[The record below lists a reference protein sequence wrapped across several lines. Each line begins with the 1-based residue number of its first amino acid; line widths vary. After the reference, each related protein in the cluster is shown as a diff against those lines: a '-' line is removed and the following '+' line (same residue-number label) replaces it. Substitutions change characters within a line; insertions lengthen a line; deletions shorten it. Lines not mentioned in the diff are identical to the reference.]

1 VRTSVSWAWLAA
13 CVVAA
18 LPAAGADLDGLERAL
33 RDAAVERD
41 RAMEERGRRMSE
53 AGPLADEI
61 ARLKEAHGGPHADL
75 RLEAALKRFDRL
87 ALDLD
92 GLDRTIRDRQ
102 RRVAAL
108 RRRFDEAADEGAR
121 VASKGRGR
129 VGDVARQLAAIDE
142 ARRRA
147 SRLSAGEPAIRPALD
162 IELSPGDGPLEI
174 GQKLALAEAE
184 RERLAAERA
193 RLGNDTAVLEARLL
207 IKRQLL
213 SELEG
218 AARAGGS
225 ELGVLS
231 READNAGQAI
241 QDLTREEEQIAR
253 QKAAVGESL
262 TVLERRTGEFRRRLA
277 ALKGGGERP

>member
-1 VRTSVSWAWLAA
+1 
-13 CVVAA
+13 VAA

-33 RDAAVERD
+33 REAAVERD
-41 RAMEERGRRMSE
+41 RAMEERSRRMSE

-61 ARLKEAHGGPHADL
+61 ARLKEAHTGPRADPL
-75 RLEAALKRFDRL
+75 LEAALKRFDRL

-92 GLDRTIRDRQ
+92 GLDRTIRDRE

-108 RRRFDEAADEGAR
+108 RRRFEDEAAEEAAR
-121 VASKGRGR
+121 LASKRGGGI
-129 VGDVARQLAAIDE
+129 GDVARQLAAIDD
-142 ARRRA
+142 ARRRVA
-147 SRLSAGEPAIRPALD
+147 RLSAGEPALRPALT

-184 RERLAAERA
+184 RARLAAERT
-193 RLGNDTAVLEARLL
+193 RLGNETAVLEARLL

-225 ELGVLS
+225 ELALLS
-231 READNAGQAI
+231 READNAAQAV
-241 QDLTREEEQIAR
+241 QDLSRGGEQIAR
-253 QKAAVGESL
+253 QKAVVAESL
-262 TVLERRTGEFRRRLA
+262 AVLDRRIGEFRRRLG